1 MNIFPR
7 RNTHLTYVF
16 SVLLS
21 LMLFTALKIM
31 KDIFCKYTTS
41 FSWCIC
47 LISPFKM
54 IHCVM
59 FNLSLHVKR
68 ERKIRKIYGQNIYPN
83 FSFCILPIIIFDYI
97 SFAKLWII
105 LLENRRYI
113 HTSICFVS

>member
-83 FSFCILPIIIFDYI
+83 FSFVYYLQYFLITFLLQ
-97 SFAKLWII
+97 SFGLSYLKIEDIYTYRLI
-105 LLENRRYI
+105 
-113 HTSICFVS
+113 